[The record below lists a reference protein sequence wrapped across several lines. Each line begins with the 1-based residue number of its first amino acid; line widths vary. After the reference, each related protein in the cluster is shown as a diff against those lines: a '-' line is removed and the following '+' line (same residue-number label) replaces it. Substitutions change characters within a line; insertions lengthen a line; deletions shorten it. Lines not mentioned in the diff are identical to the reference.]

1 MKEKFLAL
9 VNLKPEELR
18 LAFSLW
24 VLIAVNTFVLELADV
39 VATAGFVGHLG
50 VDRIPWLW
58 IVTTIITI
66 FAAGF
71 YLVFIDRYQRLQLVT
86 WLLTG
91 LAILY
96 LLLEFLFAFNAPTW
110 LTYPS
115 LYLLADQQFMI
126 LPLAF
131 WALAS
136 DVFDVTE
143 SKRVFP
149 FIASGAV
156 IGGLLGN
163 GAAALV
169 TYLAEKYTFGLT
181 QIFIAIAIVL
191 IASVLYLRI
200 IFNKV
205 TLKTRQSREE
215 HASLNE
221 TIKIGMDYFQN
232 VPLFK
237 AVGILMFLAGLVLTL
252 LEFNFLSVIDK
263 SVSSDLEFQRFLG
276 YYKAIQTSG
285 LLVFQWLI
293 TSRVLSKI
301 HLKEAFAVFPVSLA
315 IASGVALS
323 ISSVFGAAS
332 ARFVARTVYAGWDDP
347 ARKSL
352 QGLVPDEKRGRI
364 SAFMDSYFITTATVI
379 GCIVLIILLTL
390 VSNSIITS
398 ALAITIYLSI
408 ALVAALLGIIAFIY
422 LRRVYDTS
430 MLNYRL
436 ARSKRKSV
444 LDGIE
449 F

>member
-1 MKEKFLAL
+1 MRDRFLAL
-9 VNLKPEELR
+9 VNLKSEELQ
-18 LAFSLW
+18 LAFALW
-24 VLIAVNTFVLELADV
+24 VLIAINTFVLELADV
-39 VATAGFVGHLG
+39 VATAGFVSNLG
-50 VDRIPWLW
+50 VDRIPILW
-58 IVTTIITI
+58 TVTTLITI

-71 YLVFIDRYQRLQLVT
+71 YLVFIDRYSRLHLVT

-96 LLLEFLFAFNAPTW
+96 LLLEFLFAFNAPIW

-136 DVFDVTE
+136 DVFAVTE

-181 QIFIAIAIVL
+181 QIFIAVAIIL
-191 IASVLYLRI
+191 IGSALYLRI
-200 IFNKV
+200 MFHKV
-205 TLKTRQSREE
+205 TLRTRQSREE
-215 HASLNE
+215 NASLGE
-221 TIKIGMDYFQN
+221 TIKIGMDYFLN
-232 VPLFK
+232 IPLFK
-237 AVGILMFLAGLVLTL
+237 AVGIMMFLAGLTLTL
-252 LEFNFLSVIDK
+252 VEFNFLSVIDS
-263 SVSSDLEFQRFLG
+263 SVTSDLEFQRFLG
-276 YYKAIQTSG
+276 YYKAVQTSG
-285 LLVFQWLI
+285 LLIFQWLI
-293 TSRVLSKI
+293 TSRVLPKI
-301 HLKEAFAVFPVSLA
+301 HLKESFSVFPVSLA
-315 IASGVALS
+315 ISSGLALYLPTL
-323 ISSVFGAAS
+323 FGAAS
-332 ARFVARTVYAGWDDP
+332 ARFIARTVYSGWDDP
-347 ARKSL
+347 ARKAL

-379 GCIVLIILLTL
+379 GCIVLITLFAL
-390 VSNSIITS
+390 VSNGLISKTM
-398 ALAITIYLSI
+398 AVTIYLGIGI
-408 ALVAALLGIIAFIY
+408 AASVIAVLVFVY
-422 LRRVYDTS
+422 LRKVYDTS

>member
-9 VNLKPEELR
+9 VNLKSEELR

-39 VATAGFVGHLG
+39 VATAGFIGHLG
-50 VDRIPWLW
+50 VERIPWLW

-91 LAILY
+91 LAIMY

-136 DVFDVTE
+136 DLFDVTE

-163 GAAALV
+163 GAAALI

-191 IASVLYLRI
+191 IGSVLYLRI
-200 IFNKV
+200 MFNKV

-215 HASLNE
+215 HASLSE

-232 VPLFK
+232 VPVFK

-263 SVSSDLEFQRFLG
+263 TVGSDLEFQRFLG

-301 HLKEAFAVFPVSLA
+301 HLKEAFVVFPVSLA
-315 IASGVALS
+315 IASGLALS

-364 SAFMDSYFITTATVI
+364 SAFMDSYFVTTATVV
-379 GCIVLIILLTL
+379 GCIVLIILLAL
-390 VSNSIITS
+390 VSKGVITS
-398 ALAITIYLSI
+398 ILAVTIYLSI
-408 ALVAALLGIIAFIY
+408 ALVAAVVGIVAFIY
-422 LRRVYDTS
+422 LRSVYDTS

>member
-9 VNLKPEELR
+9 VNLKSEELR

-39 VATAGFVGHLG
+39 VATAGFIGHLG
-50 VDRIPWLW
+50 VERIPWLW
-58 IVTTIITI
+58 IVTTVITI

-91 LAILY
+91 LAIMY

-136 DVFDVTE
+136 DLFDVTE

-163 GAAALV
+163 GAAALI

-191 IASVLYLRI
+191 IGSVLYLRI
-200 IFNKV
+200 MFNKV

-215 HASLNE
+215 HASLSE

-232 VPLFK
+232 VPVFK

-263 SVSSDLEFQRFLG
+263 TVGSDLEFQRFLG

-301 HLKEAFAVFPVSLA
+301 HLKEAFVVFPVSLA
-315 IASGVALS
+315 IASGLALS

-364 SAFMDSYFITTATVI
+364 SAFMDSYFVTTATVV
-379 GCIVLIILLTL
+379 GCIILIILLAL
-390 VSNSIITS
+390 VSNGVITS
-398 ALAITIYLSI
+398 ILAVTIYLSI
-408 ALVAALLGIIAFIY
+408 ALVAAVVGIVAFIY
-422 LRRVYDTS
+422 LRSVYDTS

>member
-1 MKEKFLAL
+1 MKERFLAL

-24 VLIAVNTFVLELADV
+24 VLIAINTFVLELADV
-39 VATAGFVGHLG
+39 VATAGFIGNLG

-58 IVTTIITI
+58 IVTTVITI

-71 YLVFIDRYQRLQLVT
+71 YLVFIDRFPRLQLVI

-96 LLLEFLFAFNAPTW
+96 LLLEFLFAFNAPIW

-136 DVFDVTE
+136 DVFAVTE

-163 GAAALV
+163 GVAALV

-191 IASVLYLRI
+191 IGSALYLRI
-200 IFNKV
+200 MFNNV

-221 TIKIGMDYFQN
+221 TIKIGWDYFVN
-232 VPLFK
+232 IPVFK

-252 LEFNFLSVIDK
+252 LEFNFLAVIDR
-263 SVSSDLEFQRFLG
+263 SVTSNLEFQRFLG

-301 HLKEAFAVFPVSLA
+301 HLKEAFSVFPISLA
-315 IASGVALS
+315 IASGMAFYFPTL
-323 ISSVFGAAS
+323 FGAAS
-332 ARFVARTVYAGWDDP
+332 ARFVARTVYSAWDDP
-347 ARKSL
+347 ARKAL

-364 SAFMDSYFITTATVI
+364 SAFMDSYFITTATVV
-379 GCIVLIILLTL
+379 GCILLVVLLGL
-390 VSNSIITS
+390 VSNGTLLYETVIAIY
-398 ALAITIYLSI
+398 LAIAI
-408 ALVAALLGIIAFIY
+408 VASGLGILVFVY
-422 LRRVYDTS
+422 LRKVYDTS

-436 ARSKRKSV
+436 ARSKRKSM

>member
-1 MKEKFLAL
+1 MKERFLAL

-24 VLIAVNTFVLELADV
+24 VLIAINTFVLELADV
-39 VATAGFVGHLG
+39 VATAGFASNLG

-58 IVTTIITI
+58 IVTTFITI
-66 FAAGF
+66 LAAGF
-71 YLVFIDRYQRLQLVT
+71 YLVFIDRYPRLQLVT

-96 LLLEFLFAFNAPTW
+96 LLLEFLFAFNAPIW
-110 LTYPS
+110 LTYPT

-136 DVFDVTE
+136 DVFAVTE

-191 IASVLYLRI
+191 IGSVLYLRI
-200 IFNKV
+200 MFNNV
-205 TLKTRQSREE
+205 TLRTRQSREE
-215 HASLNE
+215 NASLSE
-221 TIKIGMDYFQN
+221 TIKIGMDYFLN
-232 VPLFK
+232 IPLFK

-252 LEFNFLSVIDK
+252 LEFNFLSVIDN
-263 SVSSDLEFQRFLG
+263 SVTSDLEFQRFLG
-276 YYKAIQTSG
+276 YYKAVQTFG
-285 LLVFQWLI
+285 LLLFQWLI

-301 HLKEAFAVFPVSLA
+301 HLKESFSVFPASLA
-315 IASGVALS
+315 IASGLALYLPS
-323 ISSVFGAAS
+323 LFGAAS
-332 ARFVARTVYAGWDDP
+332 ARFIARTVYSAWDDP
-347 ARKSL
+347 ARKAL

-379 GCIVLIILLTL
+379 GCIVLIILF
-390 VSNSIITS
+390 
-398 ALAITIYLSI
+398 
-408 ALVAALLGIIAFIY
+408 ALVASGAISREMAVVIYLGIAIAASVLAVLVFVY
-422 LRRVYDTS
+422 LRKVYDTS

-436 ARSKRKSV
+436 TRSKRKSV

>member
-215 HASLNE
+215 HASLTE
-221 TIKIGMDYFQN
+221 TIKIGTDYFQN
-232 VPLFK
+232 VPVFK

-323 ISSVFGAAS
+323 VSSVFGAAS

-379 GCIVLIILLTL
+379 GCIVLIILLAL

-422 LRRVYDTS
+422 LRKVYDTS

>member
-215 HASLNE
+215 HASLTE
-221 TIKIGMDYFQN
+221 TIKIGTDYFQN
-232 VPLFK
+232 VPVFK

-301 HLKEAFAVFPVSLA
+301 HLKEAFAVFSVSLA

-323 ISSVFGAAS
+323 ISSVFGAVS

>member
-1 MKEKFLAL
+1 MKERFLAL
-9 VNLKPEELR
+9 VNLKPEELK

-24 VLIAVNTFVLELADV
+24 VLIAINTFVLELADV
-39 VATAGFVGHLG
+39 VATAGFIGNLG

-71 YLVFIDRYQRLQLVT
+71 YLVFIDRFPRLQLVI

-96 LLLEFLFAFNAPTW
+96 LLLEFLFAFNAPIW

-136 DVFDVTE
+136 DVFAVTE

-163 GAAALV
+163 GVAALV

-191 IASVLYLRI
+191 IGSALYLRI
-200 IFNKV
+200 MFNKV
-205 TLKTRQSREE
+205 TIKTRQSREE
-215 HASLNE
+215 HASLSE
-221 TIKIGMDYFQN
+221 TLKIGLDYFNN
-232 VPLFK
+232 VPIFK
-237 AVGILMFLAGLVLTL
+237 AVGFLMFLAGLVLTL
-252 LEFNFLSVIDK
+252 LEFNFLSVIDS
-263 SVSSDLEFQRFLG
+263 SVTSDLEFQRFLG
-276 YYKAIQTSG
+276 YYKAVQTSG
-285 LLVFQWLI
+285 LLIFQWLI

-301 HLKEAFAVFPVSLA
+301 HLKEAFSVFPVSLVV
-315 IASGVALS
+315 ASGVALYLPS
-323 ISSVFGAAS
+323 LFGAAS
-332 ARFVARTVYAGWDDP
+332 ARFIARTVYSAWDDP
-347 ARKSL
+347 ARKAL

-364 SAFMDSYFITTATVI
+364 AAFMDSYFITTATVV
-379 GCIVLIILLTL
+379 GCILLVILL
-390 VSNSIITS
+390 
-398 ALAITIYLSI
+398 ALASNGFLAKESVITIYL
-408 ALVAALLGIIAFIY
+408 AVAIVASLLGILVFVY
-422 LRRVYDTS
+422 LRKVYDTS

-436 ARSKRKSV
+436 ARSKRKSM

>member
-215 HASLNE
+215 HASLTE
-221 TIKIGMDYFQN
+221 TIKIGTDYFQN
-232 VPLFK
+232 VPVFK

-323 ISSVFGAAS
+323 VSSVFGAAS

>member
-24 VLIAVNTFVLELADV
+24 VLIAINTFVLELADV
-39 VATAGFVGHLG
+39 VATAGFVGNLG
-50 VDRIPWLW
+50 VDRIPVLW
-58 IVTTIITI
+58 VVTTLITI

-71 YLVFIDRYQRLQLVT
+71 YLVFIDRYPRLQLVT

-96 LLLEFLFAFNAPTW
+96 LLLEFLFAFNAPSW

-131 WALAS
+131 WALAG
-136 DVFDVTE
+136 DVFAVTE

-191 IASVLYLRI
+191 IGSALYLRV

-205 TLKTRQSREE
+205 TVRARQSREE
-215 HASLNE
+215 NASLGE
-221 TIKIGMDYFQN
+221 TIKIGTDYFMN
-232 VPLFK
+232 IPVFK
-237 AVGILMFLAGLVLTL
+237 AVGILMFLAGLILTF
-252 LEFNFLSVIDK
+252 LEFNFLSVINN
-263 SVSSDLEFQRFLG
+263 SVTSDLEFQRFLG

-285 LLVFQWLI
+285 LLIFQWLI
-293 TSRVLSKI
+293 TSRVLPKI
-301 HLKEAFAVFPVSLA
+301 HLKESFSVFPVSLV
-315 IASGVALS
+315 IASGLALFLPS
-323 ISSVFGAAS
+323 LIGAAS
-332 ARFVARTVYAGWDDP
+332 ARFIARTVYSAWDDP

-364 SAFMDSYFITTATVI
+364 SAFMDSYFITTATVL
-379 GCIVLIILLTL
+379 GCVVLITLFGL
-390 VSNSIITS
+390 VSIG
-398 ALAITIYLSI
+398 TISRET
-408 ALVAALLGIIAFIY
+408 AVFIY
-422 LRRVYDTS
+422 LGIAIVASILAVLAFVYLRKVYDKS

>member
-1 MKEKFLAL
+1 MRDRFLAL

-39 VATAGFVGHLG
+39 VATAGFVSNLG

-58 IVTTIITI
+58 ILTTVITI
-66 FAAGF
+66 LAAGF
-71 YLVFIDRYQRLQLVT
+71 YLIFIDRYPRLQLVT

-96 LLLEFLFAFNAPTW
+96 LLLEFLFAFNAPIW

-136 DVFDVTE
+136 DIFAVTE

-181 QIFIAIAIVL
+181 QIFIAIAIIL
-191 IASVLYLRI
+191 IASALYLRI
-200 IFNKV
+200 MFNKV
-205 TLKTRQSREE
+205 TLRTRQSREE
-215 HASLNE
+215 NASLGE
-221 TIKIGMDYFQN
+221 TLKIGMDYFMN
-232 VPLFK
+232 IPLFK

-252 LEFNFLSVIDK
+252 LEFNFLSVIDH
-263 SVSSDLEFQRFLG
+263 SVTSGLEFQRFLG

-285 LLVFQWLI
+285 LLIFQWLI

-301 HLKEAFAVFPVSLA
+301 HLKDSFSVFPISLA
-315 IASGVALS
+315 ISSGLALYLPS
-323 ISSVFGAAS
+323 LFGAAS
-332 ARFVARTVYAGWDDP
+332 ARFIARTVYTAWDDP
-347 ARKSL
+347 ARKAL

-364 SAFMDSYFITTATVI
+364 SAFMDSYFVTTATVVA
-379 GCIVLIILLTL
+379 CILLVTL
-390 VSNSIITS
+390 LAFVSNNSITREVAS
-398 ALAITIYLSI
+398 SIYLGIGIFASLI
-408 ALVAALLGIIAFIY
+408 AIGVFFY
-422 LRRVYDTS
+422 LRKIYDTS

>member
-9 VNLKPEELR
+9 VNLKSEELR

-39 VATAGFVGHLG
+39 VATAGFIGHLG
-50 VDRIPWLW
+50 VERIPWLW

-91 LAILY
+91 LAIMY

-136 DVFDVTE
+136 DLFDVTE

-163 GAAALV
+163 GAAALI

-191 IASVLYLRI
+191 IGSVLYLRI
-200 IFNKV
+200 MFNKV

-215 HASLNE
+215 HASLSE

-232 VPLFK
+232 VPVFK

-263 SVSSDLEFQRFLG
+263 TVGSDLEFQRFLG

-301 HLKEAFAVFPVSLA
+301 HLKEAFVVFPVSLA
-315 IASGVALS
+315 IASGLALS

-332 ARFVARTVYAGWDDP
+332 ARFVARTVYAGWGDP

-364 SAFMDSYFITTATVI
+364 SAFMDSYFVTTATVV
-379 GCIVLIILLTL
+379 GCIVLIILLAL
-390 VSNSIITS
+390 VSKGVITS
-398 ALAITIYLSI
+398 ILAVTIYLSI
-408 ALVAALLGIIAFIY
+408 ALVAAVVGIVAFIY
-422 LRRVYDTS
+422 LRSVYDTS

>member
-24 VLIAVNTFVLELADV
+24 VLIAINTFVLELADV
-39 VATAGFVGHLG
+39 VATAGFIGNLG

-58 IVTTIITI
+58 IVTTLLTI

-71 YLVFIDRYQRLQLVT
+71 YLVSIDRYPRLQLVI

-96 LLLEFLFAFNAPTW
+96 LLLEFLFAFNAPVWFTF
-110 LTYPS
+110 PA

-136 DVFDVTE
+136 DVFAVTE

-191 IASVLYLRI
+191 IGSALYLRI
-200 IFNKV
+200 MFNKV

-215 HASLNE
+215 HAGLGE
-221 TIKIGMDYFQN
+221 TVKIGLDYFLN
-232 VPLFK
+232 IPVFK
-237 AVGILMFLAGLVLTL
+237 AIGILMFLAGLILTL
-252 LEFNFLSVIDK
+252 LEFNFLSVIDR
-263 SVSSDLEFQRFLG
+263 SVTSDLEFQRFLG

-285 LLVFQWLI
+285 LLLFQWLI

-301 HLKEAFAVFPVSLA
+301 HLKESFSVFPVSLA
-315 IASGVALS
+315 IASGLALYLPS
-323 ISSVFGAAS
+323 LFGAAS
-332 ARFVARTVYAGWDDP
+332 ARFVARTVYSAWDDP
-347 ARKSL
+347 ARKAL

-364 SAFMDSYFITTATVI
+364 SAFMDSYFITTATVV
-379 GCIVLIILLTL
+379 GSILLAVLLGL
-390 VSNSIITS
+390 VSKGVLTNET
-398 ALAITIYLSI
+398 AITVYLTI
-408 ALVAALLGIIAFIY
+408 AIVSSVIGIFVFVY
-422 LRRVYDTS
+422 LRKVYETS

-436 ARSKRKSV
+436 ARSKRKSM

>member
-200 IFNKV
+200 IFNK
-205 TLKTRQSREE
+205 L
-215 HASLNE
+215 
-221 TIKIGMDYFQN
+221 
-232 VPLFK
+232 
-237 AVGILMFLAGLVLTL
+237 
-252 LEFNFLSVIDK
+252 
-263 SVSSDLEFQRFLG
+263 
-276 YYKAIQTSG
+276 
-285 LLVFQWLI
+285 
-293 TSRVLSKI
+293 
-301 HLKEAFAVFPVSLA
+301 
-315 IASGVALS
+315 
-323 ISSVFGAAS
+323 
-332 ARFVARTVYAGWDDP
+332 
-347 ARKSL
+347 
-352 QGLVPDEKRGRI
+352 
-364 SAFMDSYFITTATVI
+364 
-379 GCIVLIILLTL
+379 
-390 VSNSIITS
+390 
-398 ALAITIYLSI
+398 
-408 ALVAALLGIIAFIY
+408 
-422 LRRVYDTS
+422 
-430 MLNYRL
+430 
-436 ARSKRKSV
+436 
-444 LDGIE
+444 
-449 F
+449 

>member
-1 MKEKFLAL
+1 MKERFLAL

-24 VLIAVNTFVLELADV
+24 VLIAINTFVLELADV
-39 VATAGFVGHLG
+39 VATAGFISNLG

-58 IVTTIITI
+58 IVTTLITI
-66 FAAGF
+66 VAGGF
-71 YLVFIDRYQRLQLVT
+71 YLVFIDRYPRLQLVT

-96 LLLEFLFAFNAPTW
+96 LLLEFLFAFNAPIW

-136 DVFDVTE
+136 DVFAVTE

-181 QIFIAIAIVL
+181 QIFIAIAILL
-191 IASVLYLRI
+191 IGSALYLRI
-200 IFNKV
+200 MFSKV
-205 TLKTRQSREE
+205 TLRTRQSREE
-215 HASLNE
+215 NVGLGE
-221 TIKIGMDYFQN
+221 TVKIGVDYFLN
-232 VPLFK
+232 IPLFK
-237 AVGILMFLAGLVLTL
+237 AVGILMFLAGLTLTL
-252 LEFNFLSVIDK
+252 LEFNFLAVIDS
-263 SVSSDLEFQRFLG
+263 SVADNLEFQRFLG
-276 YYKAIQTSG
+276 YYKAVQTSG
-285 LLVFQWLI
+285 LLIFQWLI

-301 HLKEAFAVFPVSLA
+301 HLKDSFSVFPVSLA
-315 IASGVALS
+315 VASGAALYLPS
-323 ISSVFGAAS
+323 LFGAAS
-332 ARFVARTVYAGWDDP
+332 ARFIARTVYAGWDDP
-347 ARKSL
+347 ARKAL
-352 QGLVPDEKRGRI
+352 QGLIPDEKRGRI
-364 SAFMDSYFITTATVI
+364 SAFMDSYFLTTATVV
-379 GCIVLIILLTL
+379 GCILLVAL
-390 VSNSIITS
+390 FAFVSNGSLAKAMATSIYLGVGVAASIIG
-398 ALAITIYLSI
+398 I
-408 ALVAALLGIIAFIY
+408 LVFVH
-422 LRRVYDTS
+422 LRKVYDTS

>member
-215 HASLNE
+215 HASLTE
-221 TIKIGMDYFQN
+221 TIKIGTDYFQN
-232 VPLFK
+232 VPVFK

-390 VSNSIITS
+390 VSNNIITS